1 MKKIFAM
8 VLAAILL
15 LAALLTTAFAQP
27 EEPTKEE
34 QIIQEAKRVY
44 YSSKATAGKDSFAGF
59 CGLMTSHQLLHMG
72 INDVLE
78 TYDGNKQF
86 DAYAAKE
93 RTTGGHYI
101 KAYSVEDYTLEQA
114 LNTIT
119 HGGNRDA
126 YNILVGFQWTN
137 TASGNRYGHACVIN
151 AIVDGTVY
159 FVESFYTS
167 LGGPEGNVI
176 RCSIEEFANY
186 FEDWTTFEGVIHF
199 GTKRYADSCQT
210 FGTDAFV
217 RARFD
222 STLRSEPCL
231 LTENDC
237 TRLRSVAA
245 GELLRTTAVC
255 RNTRGELY
263 YYIEDGE
270 YTGYVI
276 ANAVSVVRL
285 NPEALSLSQF
295 SMPETAEQG
304 ADFSLKGVVRGG
316 NSSVGTV
323 EICVCD
329 NQGNNFIQEWV
340 QVDNYCY
347 DLEALNEALAFA
359 ELPEGSYWL
368 TVGAEAACVTVKGT
382 GLATKYAFTELIKQ
396 SFTVGQAGNIAET
409 SPASEEVRNGWFWE
423 GETWYLYKNGEPCTG
438 WVNELGLDYYLRE
451 DGSVT
456 VGWAEI
462 DGQMRYFSA
471 TGAMCTGWL
480 TTADGVYYRLQD
492 GTAATLWQDIENR
505 RYYFAED
512 GLLITQG
519 TLSDGQTTYEIQ
531 PDGRAVEITA

>member
-1 MKKIFAM
+1 MKKVFALILAF
-8 VLAAILL
+8 VLLF
-15 LAALLTTAFAQP
+15 AALLTTAFAQP
-27 EEPTKEE
+27 EEPTREE

-44 YSSKATAGKDSFAGF
+44 YKSLGTAGKDSFAGF
-59 CGLMTSHQLLHMG
+59 CGLMASHQLLHMG

-86 DAYAAKE
+86 DAYATKE

-101 KAYSVEDYTLEQA
+101 KAYSAEGYTLEEA
-114 LNTIT
+114 LNAIT
-119 HGGNRDA
+119 HGGSRDA

-176 RCSIEEFANY
+176 RCSIEQFANY
-186 FEDWTTFEGVIHF
+186 FEDWTTFEGVIYF

-210 FGTDAFV
+210 FATDVFV

-231 LTENDC
+231 LMENGC

-245 GELLRTTAVC
+245 GELLRATAVYK
-255 RNTRGELY
+255 NARGELY
-263 YYIEDGE
+263 YYIEDGDF
-270 YTGYVI
+270 TGYVI

-285 NPEALSLSQF
+285 NPETLSLAQF
-295 SMPETAEQG
+295 SMSETIELG
-304 ADFSLKGVVRGG
+304 TDFSLKGMVRGG

-323 EICVCD
+323 QVCVCD
-329 NQGNNFIQEWV
+329 DQGNNFMQEWV

-347 DLEALNEALAFA
+347 NLEALNETLAFA

-368 TVGAEAACVTVKGT
+368 TVGAEAACVTGKGT
-382 GLATKYAFTELIKQ
+382 GLTTQYAYKELVKQ
-396 SFTVGQAGNIAET
+396 SFAVGQDADAAET
-409 SPASEEVRNGWFWE
+409 QSAPEETKNGWLWE
-423 GETWYLYKNGEPCTG
+423 NGAWYLYADGEPCTG
-438 WVNELGLDYYLRE
+438 WVNELGVDYYLRE

-462 DGQMRYFSA
+462 DGQMRYFSN
-471 TGAMCTGWL
+471 TGALCTGWL

-512 GLLITQG
+512 GLLVTQG
-519 TLSDGQTTYEIQ
+519 TLSDETTTYEIQ
-531 PDGRAVEITA
+531 PDGRAMEITR